1 MSTTTKADILI
12 VEDHA
17 TMREAMR
24 LILEHEGFDIREA
37 PDGGT
42 ALTMVH
48 EHRPDL
54 MFLDLNIPGTSGA
67 DVLSELKGDPST
79 EDIRVIIV
87 TATGEEGR
95 EFVLSL
101 GADEYFTKPFS
112 PTALLRTV
120 ERVLEGP
127 NETSPAGS

>member
-1 MSTTTKADILI
+1 MPTRILI

-24 LILEHEGFDIREA
+24 LVLEGEGFEIDEAADGVVAMERIRRL
-37 PDGGT
+37 P
-42 ALTMVH
+42 
-48 EHRPDL
+48 PDL
-54 MFLDLNIPGTSGA
+54 LFLDMNIPGTSGT
-67 DVLSELKGDPST
+67 DVLEAVKADPAT
-79 EDIRVIIV
+79 AGVRVIVV

-95 EFVLSL
+95 ASALRL

-120 ERVLEGP
+120 ERVLATDGP
-127 NETSPAGS
+127 PEA

>member
-1 MSTTTKADILI
+1 MSDERRILI

-24 LILEHEGFDIREA
+24 LVLEGEGFTIEEAADGQAALEAIRDR
-37 PDGGT
+37 P
-42 ALTMVH
+42 
-48 EHRPDL
+48 PDL
-54 MFLDLNIPGTSGA
+54 LFLDLNIPGVSGV
-67 DVLSELKGDPST
+67 DVLQATKADPGFT
-79 EDIRVIIV
+79 GRIIVV

-95 EFVLSL
+95 AAALRL

-120 ERVLEGP
+120 EQVLAGGG
-127 NETSPAGS
+127 TSEA